1 MEELLASPEARA
13 IFVVGLGT
21 IFSIPVAAFGELLS
35 RLPPEYLSRE
45 RMPAILAFLGMLGGW
60 LLARWS
66 SIPTDVGME
75 IGAIAGGFSGAK
87 TLRRNGKT

>member
-1 MEELLASPEARA
+1 MEELLARPEARA

-21 IFSIPVAAFGELLS
+21 VLSVPVAVLGDLLA
-35 RLPPEYLSRE
+35 RLPQRYLSRE
-45 RMPAILAFLGMLGGW
+45 RMPAILAFSGLIVGW

-66 SIPTDVGME
+66 AMPVDVGME

-87 TLRRNGKT
+87 ALRRNGT